1 MIDLCFPPSLKK
13 QLKGQRNNLYRLA
26 MSWCGDR
33 MLADDVVQD
42 CMVKAWQKRQQ
53 LKDREKLNAWL
64 YRILHNCW
72 MEYLRRAKPVADLEE
87 VPAEFTGGP
96 DGLLEQQQL
105 ADRVRQAVSRLPL
118 GQREVVTLV
127 DLEEFRYAEV
137 AEILEIP
144 IGTVMSRLNRARKTL
159 RRELLHL
166 QVPAAPAETVLR
178 RVK

>member
-1 MIDLCFPPSLKK
+1 MIDICFPPSLKK

-26 MSWCGDR
+26 ISWCGDR
-33 MLADDVVQD
+33 MLADDLVQD

-72 MEYLRRAKPVADLEE
+72 MEYLRRSKPMVELTE
-87 VPAEFTGGP
+87 VPTETGGGP

-105 ADRVRQAVSRLPL
+105 ADRVRQAVARLPV

-127 DLEEFRYAEV
+127 DLEELRYAEV

-144 IGTVMSRLNRARKTL
+144 IGTVMSRLNRARKIL
-159 RRELLHL
+159 RTELLYL
-166 QVPAAPAETVLR
+166 QAPDAPGETVLR